1 MQGVDRGTRTGRV
14 YKIFWRSGG
23 GLIMAVTKETKEIIA
38 ATVDEVF
45 KKTNSI
51 SWFERQKAM
60 KDETFKNTE
69 KILYCFNILKE
80 HVADEAAY
88 IAMMNKSTSGSIV
101 KYSKNKVEKPDED
114 QLLKERIAS
123 YNRSKSDVDRI
134 EKALEKIKGKKGY
147 DVIELRYLQRKRKKE
162 NGKEVEE
169 VYTFEEIAEILSRQQ
184 GYNENL
190 NEKTVRNYKN
200 KLVRDIAIFL
210 FGSDAV

>member
-1 MQGVDRGTRTGRV
+1 
-14 YKIFWRSGG
+14 
-23 GLIMAVTKETKEIIA
+23 MAVTKETKEIIA